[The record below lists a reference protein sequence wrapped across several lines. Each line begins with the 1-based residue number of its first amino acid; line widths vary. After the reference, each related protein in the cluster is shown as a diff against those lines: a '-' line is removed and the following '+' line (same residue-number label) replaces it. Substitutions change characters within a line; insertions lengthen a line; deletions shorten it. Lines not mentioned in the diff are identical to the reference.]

1 MNTALILIDI
11 QNDFW
16 QPLQALPHLAAFPA
30 SVAQLLQA
38 ARARN
43 LTIIHTQAW
52 FKPDRSDWMLFYRPE
67 GRGNVPCIAETA
79 GAQFTEFALPR
90 PGEHIIRKQGFDG
103 FAHTDLD
110 RILREHDIQTALI
123 AGLETSICVLFT
135 ATSAYL
141 RRILPLVVED
151 ACGDELARHQ
161 ATMQMYTNLCF
172 KTVTSAQVVHDW
184 DAVTQLA
191 GAFAHKALHT
201 GSQKG
206 APSSARL
213 RDQR

>member
-1 MNTALILIDI
+1 MNLALILIDI

-16 QPLQALPHLAAFPA
+16 QPLQTLPHLAAYPA

-38 ARARN
+38 ARAKN

-52 FKPDRSDWMLFYRPE
+52 FKPDRTDWMLFYRPE
-67 GRGNVPCIAETA
+67 GRGNVPCIADTV
-79 GAQFTEFALPR
+79 GAQFTEFAMPK
-90 PGEHIIRKQGFDG
+90 PGELIIRKQGFDG
-103 FAHTDLD
+103 FAHTDLE
-110 RILREHDIQTALI
+110 RILREHNIKAALI

-151 ACGDELARHQ
+151 ACGDELARHE
-161 ATMQMYTNLCF
+161 ATIQMYTNLCF
-172 KTVTSAQVVHDW
+172 KTVSSAQVAHEW

-191 GAFAHKALHT
+191 DAFAQS
-201 GSQKG
+201 GV
-206 APSSARL
+206 
-213 RDQR
+213 